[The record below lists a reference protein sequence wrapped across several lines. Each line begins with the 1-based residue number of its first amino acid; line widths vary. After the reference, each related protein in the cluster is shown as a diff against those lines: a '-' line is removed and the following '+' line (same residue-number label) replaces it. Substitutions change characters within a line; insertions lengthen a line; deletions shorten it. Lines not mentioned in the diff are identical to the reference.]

1 MVRAGVSERV
11 AMMVS
16 GHKTRSVFDRY
27 DIVNEA
33 DLKVAAE
40 KLQMYLETQN
50 MGTVS
55 GTVPKKRVTQFSV
68 TP

>member
-1 MVRAGVSERV
+1 
-11 AMMVS
+11 
-16 GHKTRSVFDRY
+16 VFDRY

-40 KLQMYLETQN
+40 KMQLYLETQK

-55 GTVPKKRVTQFSV
+55 GTVQKKRVTQFSV